1 MSEKKKTFDIMN
13 GTMGSY
19 VELKNIVLD
28 ENFFGKEL
36 NETSA
41 PLKVGEPRQI
51 VASFSK
57 L

>member
-1 MSEKKKTFDIMN
+1 MSEKKKTFDMMN

-19 VELKNIVLD
+19 VELKNIVL
-28 ENFFGKEL
+28 EEIFLGKEL
-36 NETSA
+36 NDTSA